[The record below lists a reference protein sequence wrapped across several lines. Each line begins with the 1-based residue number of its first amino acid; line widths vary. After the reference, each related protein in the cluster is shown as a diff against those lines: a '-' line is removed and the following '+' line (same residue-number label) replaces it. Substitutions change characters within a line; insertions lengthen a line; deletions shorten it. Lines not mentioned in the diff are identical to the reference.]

1 MTTVHAPR
9 GIERPFVPSADRDP
23 NRSALVL
30 ALGGTIAMTPTASA
44 SGATPTLTGSD
55 LVASVPGLRG
65 TAVVTA
71 EDFRR
76 LPGAS
81 LTTNDIVDLVVRLEQ
96 ADREGVDGIVVTQG
110 TDTLEE
116 AAFLTDLY
124 YRGGAPVVFTGA
136 MRVAASASADGPAN
150 LLAAVQTA
158 TCVAAREQGVLVVL
172 GDQIHAARHV
182 RKMHTTS
189 PAAFGSPA
197 TGPIGSVVE
206 GTVRLQHPLK
216 RTGFVPL
223 PPGAQSHPCEVEVV
237 TTSLGSSGILLEGLE
252 GKVSGLVVAAFGA
265 GHVSRTW
272 VSRLQALAATM
283 PVVLASRIGTGPL
296 LTSTYAFPGSESD
309 LLARGLVAAGTLDPY
324 KARLLLA
331 AHLAAG
337 TPPPEIAKAFLEY
350 S

>member
-1 MTTVHAPR
+1 MS
-9 GIERPFVPSADRDP
+9 SADRDP
-23 NRSALVL
+23 HRSVLVL

-44 SGATPTLTGSD
+44 SGVAPTLTGAD
-55 LVASVPGLRG
+55 LVAAVPGLQG
-65 TAVVTA
+65 TAVTA
-71 EDFRR
+71 EDFRK

-81 LTTNDIVDLVVRLEQ
+81 LTTSDIVDLVGRLEQ

-116 AAFLTDLY
+116 TAFLADIY
-124 YRGGAPVVFTGA
+124 YRGSAPVVFTGA
-136 MRVAASASADGPAN
+136 MRSAASAGADGPAN

-158 TCVAAREQGVLVVL
+158 TCASAREQGVLVVL
-172 GDQIHAARHV
+172 GDEIHAARHV

-197 TGPIGSVVE
+197 TGPLGRLVE
-206 GTVRLQHPLK
+206 GTARLQRALK
-216 RTGFVPL
+216 RTGAVPL
-223 PPGAQSHPCEVEVV
+223 PLGAPGAPSEVEVV
-237 TTSLGSSGILLEGLE
+237 TASLGSSGILLEGLE
-252 GKVSGLVVAAFGA
+252 DKVSGLVVAAFGA
-265 GHVSRTW
+265 GHVPQTW
-272 VSRLQALAATM
+272 VPRLEALAAAM
-283 PVVLASRIGTGPL
+283 PVVLASRIGTGPV

-324 KARLLLA
+324 KARLLLV

-337 TPPPEIAKAFLEY
+337 TPRSEIAKVFLNY

>member
-1 MTTVHAPR
+1 MRPVHAAPR
-9 GIERPFVPSADRDP
+9 HERPFVSSADRDP
-23 NRSALVL
+23 HRSVLVL

-44 SGATPTLTGSD
+44 SGVAPTLTGAD
-55 LVASVPGLRG
+55 LVAAVPGLQG
-65 TAVVTA
+65 TAVTA
-71 EDFRR
+71 EDFRK

-81 LTTNDIVDLVVRLEQ
+81 LTTSDIVDLVGRLEQ

-116 AAFLTDLY
+116 TAFLADIY
-124 YRGGAPVVFTGA
+124 YRGSAPVVFTGA
-136 MRVAASASADGPAN
+136 MRSAASAGADGPAN

-158 TCVAAREQGVLVVL
+158 TCASAREQGVLVVL
-172 GDQIHAARHV
+172 GDEIHAARHV

-197 TGPIGSVVE
+197 TGPLGRLVE
-206 GTVRLQHPLK
+206 GTARLQRALK
-216 RTGFVPL
+216 RTGAVPL
-223 PPGAQSHPCEVEVV
+223 PLGAPGAPSEVEVV
-237 TTSLGSSGILLEGLE
+237 TASLGSSGILLEGLE
-252 GKVSGLVVAAFGA
+252 DKVSGLVVAAFGA
-265 GHVSRTW
+265 GHVPQTW
-272 VSRLQALAATM
+272 VPRLEALAAAM
-283 PVVLASRIGTGPL
+283 PVVLASRIGTGPV

-324 KARLLLA
+324 KARLLLV

-337 TPPPEIAKAFLEY
+337 TPRSEIAKVFLNY